1 MGHEVVDASRP
12 RFGASLQGIIGRER
26 HAIDVVVPFRGVVL
40 GVSRRKVVACLR
52 VEGLAARAETFS
64 GFQAILR
71 GFAGAKF
78 LNREELPHV
87 PDRRAQRGL
96 VVLLAVWAA
105 TSVAVF
111 AMVASFVLGALPSLR
126 FPLLI
131 AAVILVVSALSLTF
145 YVGGRLKGMTGEFGE
160 GIGDILAAS
169 LLMDPFFGLL
179 AGLLALAI
187 LLFLFL
193 LLVLWLPL
201 LVLILNVVSFGELLR
216 SYRGAVITA
225 EDSRL
230 LRGLGRSLL
239 REGGV
244 LSRSWDLYLDSADR
258 VLSADRRS
266 IHLRMHYALL
276 ALGVFSLALA
286 VEEVISRAIPSPG
299 WEYLLV
305 GTAAVSAF
313 CAVLFFGALV
323 RRGSFRRRG
332 MPPGVAL
339 PP

>member
-1 MGHEVVDASRP
+1 MA
-12 RFGASLQGIIGRER
+12 
-26 HAIDVVVPFRGVVL
+26 VPFRGLVL

-52 VEGLAARAETFS
+52 VEGLAARAETFG

-71 GFAGAKF
+71 GFAGGKF
-78 LNREELPHV
+78 LDRRELPDL

-96 VVLLAVWAA
+96 VVLLALWAA

-111 AMVASFVLGALPSLR
+111 GTVASFVLGAVPSLR
-126 FPLLI
+126 LPLLI

-169 LLMDPFFGLL
+169 LLDPFFGLS
-179 AGLLALAI
+179 ALAI

-286 VEEVISRAIPSPG
+286 VEEVISRAFPAPG
-299 WEYLLV
+299 WVYFLV
-305 GTAAVSAF
+305 GTAAASAF

-323 RRGSFRRRG
+323 RRGSLRRKG